1 MQPQQIEKW
10 WAVDDDEPADG
21 ERARFAEAMDEL
33 MKDNGDRP
41 ALPAFLGWL
50 RSTALDQEMY
60 GEWLRSYTEALEP
73 LFDAFEAGWF
83 ARSE

>member
-1 MQPQQIEKW
+1 MTIEKW
-10 WAVDDDEPADG
+10 WATNEDEEDG
-21 ERARFAEAMDEL
+21 PGTAFERAMDEL
-33 MKDNGDRP
+33 VGENSDRP

-73 LFDAFEAGWF
+73 MFDAFEAGWF
-83 ARSE
+83 AR